1 KPPTKPPTTPP
12 TKPPTKPPTG
22 PPTTTTPPGTP
33 PTKPPHLPPT
43 GSREELIAA
52 SAVSVALVAG
62 GVVLYRRGRRAEP
75 GAHE

>member
-1 KPPTKPPTTPP
+1 M
-12 TKPPTKPPTG
+12 
-22 PPTTTTPPGTP
+22 P

-52 SAVSVALVAG
+52 SAVSVVMIAG
-62 GVVLYRRGRRAEP
+62 GVVLYRRGRRGQP